1 MDAQTEVS
9 VLFPLLAPA
18 TDPGTDMRT
27 LVDAGVYDIRRVS
40 VGPRQPHGPGRQ
52 DGDACV
58 LVLDGSVVFTVDGRP
73 HAVAAGEL
81 LWVKAEATRGF
92 IGGDEGAVLL
102 AIHLPRGRGHERQ
115 GRSDIG
121 AEDQAVINKVTA
133 HHAEMSAKLESLA
146 AAVAQPGDVAPLAS
160 SLSSLLEYLR
170 REVLPH
176 AAAEEE
182 TFYADAR
189 DTAGGAALVD
199 ALVMEH
205 EELRAGAQ
213 VLADIYDSC
222 TASVPGNGEG
232 MLRTQGDVRTRAA
245 AQAAAIAALF
255 HIHAR
260 KENEIVLPALVAAGR
275 PLRPLLS
282 HMERAFSVAR
292 GTT

>member
-1 MDAQTEVS
+1 VS

>member
-1 MDAQTEVS
+1 M
-9 VLFPLLAPA
+9 FPLLGPA

-40 VGPRQPHGPGRQ
+40 VGPRQGHGPGRQ

-58 LVLDGSVVFTVDGRP
+58 LVLEGAVVFTVDGRP
-73 HAVAAGEL
+73 HAVTAGEL

-102 AIHLPRGRGHERQ
+102 AIHLPRGRGHGPQ

-121 AEDQAVINKVTA
+121 AEDQAVINTVTA
-133 HHAEMSAKLESLA
+133 HHAEMSAKLEMLA
-146 AAVAQPGDVAPLAS
+146 AAVAQPGDVAPWAS
-160 SLSSLLEYLR
+160 SLSSLVEYLR

-182 TFYADAR
+182 TFYAEAR

-199 ALVMEH
+199 ALVLEH
-205 EELRAGAQ
+205 EDLRSRAQ
-213 VLADIYDSC
+213 VLAELAETCDSG
-222 TASVPGNGEG
+222 TASIPGNGEVSI
-232 MLRTQGDVRTRAA
+232 RAQGDARTRAA
-245 AQAAAIAALF
+245 AQSAAMAGLF
-255 HIHAR
+255 DIHAR

-292 GTT
+292 RTTP

>member
-1 MDAQTEVS
+1 M
-9 VLFPLLAPA
+9 LFPLLAPA

-102 AIHLPRGRGHERQ
+102 AIHLPSGRGHERQ

-205 EELRAGAQ
+205 EDLRARAQ
-213 VLADIYDSC
+213 VLADIYDSG

-232 MLRTQGDVRTRAA
+232 RLRTQGDARTRAA

-282 HMERAFSVAR
+282 HMEHAFSVAR

>member
-18 TDPGTDMRT
+18 TDPGTDMRP

-81 LWVKAEATRGF
+81 LWVKADATRGF

-102 AIHLPRGRGHERQ
+102 AIHLPRGRGHDRQ

-146 AAVAQPGDVAPLAS
+146 AAVAQPGDVVPLAS

-199 ALVMEH
+199 ALVIEH
-205 EELRAGAQ
+205 EDLRARAH
-213 VLADIYDSC
+213 VLADIYDSG

-232 MLRTQGDVRTRAA
+232 RLRTQGDARTRAA
-245 AQAAAIAALF
+245 AQSAVIAALF

-282 HMERAFSVAR
+282 HMEHAFSVAR

>member
-1 MDAQTEVS
+1 M
-9 VLFPLLAPA
+9 FPLLGPA

-58 LVLDGSVVFTVDGRP
+58 LVLAGSVVFTVNGRP

-81 LWVKAEATRGF
+81 IWVKAEATRGF

-102 AIHLPRGRGHERQ
+102 AIHLPRGWGHERH
-115 GRSDIG
+115 GSSDIG

-133 HHAEMSAKLESLA
+133 HHAEMSAKLENLA
-146 AAVAQPGDVAPLAS
+146 AAVAQAGGVAPLAS

-176 AAAEEE
+176 AAAEED

-199 ALVMEH
+199 ALLMEH
-205 EELRAGAQ
+205 EDLRARAQ
-213 VLADIYDSC
+213 VLADIHDSG
-222 TASVPGNGEG
+222 TASVPGNGEVR
-232 MLRTQGDVRTRAA
+232 LRKQGDARTRAA

-282 HMERAFSVAR
+282 HMEHAFSVAR
-292 GTT
+292 GTS